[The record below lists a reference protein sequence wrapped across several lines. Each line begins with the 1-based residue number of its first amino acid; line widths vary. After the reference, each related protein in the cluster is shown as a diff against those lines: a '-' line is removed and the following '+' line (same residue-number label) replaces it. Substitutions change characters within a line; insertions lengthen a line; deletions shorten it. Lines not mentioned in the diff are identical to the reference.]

1 MEIKMSKKDILVEI
15 SARHAHVTQ
24 ADLEVLFGE
33 GATLTATKPLS
44 QPGQYATSQKIDV
57 VGPRNTLKGVTILGP
72 VRSATQVEVSATEAR
87 NLGIKAPVRESGN
100 IAGSA
105 RATLVGPM
113 GSITIEEGVIV
124 AKRHVHFSDS
134 EAVEYNVQDKE
145 IILVKVSSEDR
156 TLIFDDVVV
165 RVHPNFK
172 AAMHI
177 DTDESNAA
185 GISGEVMGEIIKKV

>member
-1 MEIKMSKKDILVEI
+1 MSKKDILVEI

-24 ADLEVLFGE
+24 KDLEILFGE
-33 GATLTATKPLS
+33 GATLTPTKPLS
-44 QPGQYATSQKIDV
+44 QPGQFATAQKIDV

-72 VRSATQVEVSATEAR
+72 VRSATQVEVAATEAR
-87 NLGIKAPVRESGN
+87 TLGIKAPIRESGN
-100 IAGSA
+100 VAGSA
-105 RATLVGPM
+105 GATLIGSA
-113 GSITIEEGVIV
+113 GSIVIEEGVIV
-124 AKRHVHFSDS
+124 AKRHIHFSDI

-145 IILVKVSSEDR
+145 VVMVKVSSDDR
-156 TLIFDDVVV
+156 SLIFDDVVV

-185 GISGEVMGEIIKKV
+185 GISGEVMGEIIKK

>member
-1 MEIKMSKKDILVEI
+1 MLKKDVLVEI

-24 ADLEVLFGE
+24 EHLEVLFGE
-33 GATLTATKPLS
+33 GATLTQTKPLS
-44 QPGQYATSQKIDV
+44 QPGQFATAQKIDV

-72 VRSATQVEVSATEAR
+72 VRSATQVEVAATEAR
-87 NLGIKAPVRESGN
+87 TLGIKAPIRESGK

-105 RATLVGPM
+105 GATLVGPA

-124 AKRHVHFSDS
+124 AKRHIHFSET
-134 EAVEYNVQDKE
+134 EAVEYGVIDKE
-145 IILVKVSSEDR
+145 IVMVKISSEDR
-156 TLIFDDVVV
+156 TLVFDDVVV
-165 RVHPNFK
+165 RVHPTFA

-185 GISGEVMGEIIKKV
+185 GISGEVMGEVIKKA

>member
-1 MEIKMSKKDILVEI
+1 MSKKDILVEI

-24 ADLEVLFGE
+24 KDLEILFGE
-33 GATLTATKPLS
+33 GATLTPTKPLS
-44 QPGQYATSQKIDV
+44 QPGQFATAQKIDV

-72 VRSATQVEVSATEAR
+72 VRSATQVEVAATEAR
-87 NLGIKAPVRESGN
+87 TLGIKAPIRESGN
-100 IAGSA
+100 VAGSA
-105 RATLVGPM
+105 GATLIGPA
-113 GSITIEEGVIV
+113 GSIVIEEGVIV
-124 AKRHVHFSDS
+124 AKRHIHFSDV

-145 IILVKVSSEDR
+145 VVMVKVSSDDR
-156 TLIFDDVVV
+156 SLIFDDVVV

-185 GISGEVMGEIIKKV
+185 GINGEVMGEIIKK

>member
-1 MEIKMSKKDILVEI
+1 MSKKDILVEI

-24 ADLEVLFGE
+24 KDLEILFGE
-33 GATLTATKPLS
+33 GATLTPTKPLS
-44 QPGQYATSQKIDV
+44 QPGQFATAQKIDV

-72 VRSATQVEVSATEAR
+72 VRSATQVEVAATEAR
-87 NLGIKAPVRESGN
+87 TLGIKAPIRESGN
-100 IAGSA
+100 VAGSA
-105 RATLVGPM
+105 GATLIGPA
-113 GSITIEEGVIV
+113 GSIVIEEGVIV
-124 AKRHVHFSDS
+124 AKRHIHFSDV

-145 IILVKVSSEDR
+145 VVMVKVSSDDR
-156 TLIFDDVVV
+156 SLIFDDVVV

-185 GISGEVMGEIIKKV
+185 GISGEVMGEIIKK

>member
-1 MEIKMSKKDILVEI
+1 MSKKDILVEI

-24 ADLEVLFGE
+24 KDLEILFGE
-33 GATLTATKPLS
+33 GATLTPTKPLS
-44 QPGQYATSQKIDV
+44 QPGQFATAQKIDV
-57 VGPRNTLKGVTILGP
+57 IGPRNTLKGVTILGP
-72 VRSATQVEVSATEAR
+72 VRSATQVEVAATEAR
-87 NLGIKAPVRESGN
+87 TLGIKAPIRESGN
-100 IAGSA
+100 VAGSA
-105 RATLVGPM
+105 GATLIGPA
-113 GSITIEEGVIV
+113 GSIVIEEGVIV
-124 AKRHVHFSDS
+124 AKRHIHFSDV

-145 IILVKVSSEDR
+145 VVMVKVSSDDR

-185 GISGEVMGEIIKKV
+185 GISGEVMGEIIKK

>member
-1 MEIKMSKKDILVEI
+1 MLKKDVLVEI

-24 ADLEVLFGE
+24 EHLEVLFGE
-33 GATLTATKPLS
+33 GATLTQTKSLS
-44 QPGQYATSQKIDV
+44 QPGQFATSQKIDV

-72 VRSATQVEVSATEAR
+72 VRSATQVEVAATEAR
-87 NLGIKAPVRESGN
+87 TLGIKAPIRESGK
-100 IAGSA
+100 ITGSA
-105 RATLVGPM
+105 GATLIGPA

-124 AKRHVHFSDS
+124 AKRHIHFSEA
-134 EAVEYNVQDKE
+134 EAVEYGVADKE
-145 IILVKVSSEDR
+145 IVMVKISSDDR

-165 RVHPNFK
+165 RVHPSFA

-185 GISGEVMGEIIKKV
+185 GISGEVMGEVIKKA

>member
-1 MEIKMSKKDILVEI
+1 MSKKDILVEI

-24 ADLEVLFGE
+24 KDLEILFGE
-33 GATLTATKPLS
+33 GATLTPTKPLS
-44 QPGQYATSQKIDV
+44 QPGQFATAQKIDV

-72 VRSATQVEVSATEAR
+72 VRSATQVEVAATEAR
-87 NLGIKAPVRESGN
+87 TLGIKAPIRESGN
-100 IAGSA
+100 VAGSA
-105 RATLVGPM
+105 GATLIGPA
-113 GSITIEEGVIV
+113 GSIVIEEGVII
-124 AKRHVHFSDS
+124 AKRHIHFSDV

-145 IILVKVSSEDR
+145 VVMVKVSSDDR

-185 GISGEVMGEIIKKV
+185 GISGEVMGEIIKK

>member
-1 MEIKMSKKDILVEI
+1 MLKKDVLVEI

-24 ADLEVLFGE
+24 EHLEVLFGE
-33 GATLTATKPLS
+33 GATLTPTKALS
-44 QPGQYATSQKIDV
+44 QPGQFATSQKIDV

-72 VRSATQVEVSATEAR
+72 VRSATQVEVAATEAR
-87 NLGIKAPVRESGN
+87 TLGIKAPIRESGK
-100 IAGSA
+100 ITGSA
-105 RATLVGPM
+105 GATLVGPA

-124 AKRHVHFSDS
+124 AKRHIHFSES
-134 EAVEYNVQDKE
+134 EAVEYNVNDKE
-145 IILVKVSSEDR
+145 IVMVKISSDDR

-165 RVHPNFK
+165 RVHPTFA

-185 GISGEVMGEIIKKV
+185 GISGEVMGEVIKKG

>member
-1 MEIKMSKKDILVEI
+1 MSKKDILVEI

-24 ADLEVLFGE
+24 KDLEILFGE
-33 GATLTATKPLS
+33 GATLTPTKHLS
-44 QPGQYATSQKIDV
+44 QPGQFATAQKIDV

-72 VRSATQVEVSATEAR
+72 VRSATQVEVAATEAR
-87 NLGIKAPVRESGN
+87 TLGIKAPIRESGN
-100 IAGSA
+100 VAGSA
-105 RATLVGPM
+105 GATLIGPA
-113 GSITIEEGVIV
+113 GSIVIEEGVIV
-124 AKRHVHFSDS
+124 AKRHIHFSDV

-145 IILVKVSSEDR
+145 VVMVKVSSDDR
-156 TLIFDDVVV
+156 SLIFDDVVV

-185 GISGEVMGEIIKKV
+185 GISGEVMGEIIKK

>member
-1 MEIKMSKKDILVEI
+1 MSKKDILVEI

-24 ADLEVLFGE
+24 KDLEILFGE
-33 GATLTATKPLS
+33 GATLTPTKPLS
-44 QPGQYATSQKIDV
+44 QPGQFATAQKIDV

-72 VRSATQVEVSATEAR
+72 VRSATQVEVAATEAR
-87 NLGIKAPVRESGN
+87 TLGVKAPIRESGN
-100 IAGSA
+100 VAGSA
-105 RATLVGPM
+105 GATLIGSA
-113 GSITIEEGVIV
+113 GSIVIEEGVIV
-124 AKRHVHFSDS
+124 AKRHIHFSDI

-145 IILVKVSSEDR
+145 VVMVKVSSDDR
-156 TLIFDDVVV
+156 SLIFDDVVV

-185 GISGEVMGEIIKKV
+185 GISGEVMGEIIKK

>member
-1 MEIKMSKKDILVEI
+1 MSKKDILVEI

-24 ADLEVLFGE
+24 KDLEILFGE
-33 GATLTATKPLS
+33 GATLTPTKPLS
-44 QPGQYATSQKIDV
+44 QPGQFATAQKIDV

-72 VRSATQVEVSATEAR
+72 VRSATQVEVAATEAR
-87 NLGIKAPVRESGN
+87 TLGIKAPIRESGN
-100 IAGSA
+100 VAGSA
-105 RATLVGPM
+105 GATLIGPA
-113 GSITIEEGVIV
+113 GSIVIEEGVIV
-124 AKRHVHFSDS
+124 AKRHIHFSDV

-145 IILVKVSSEDR
+145 VVMVKVSSDDR

-185 GISGEVMGEIIKKV
+185 GISGEVMGEIIKK

>member
-1 MEIKMSKKDILVEI
+1 MSKKDILVEI

-24 ADLEVLFGE
+24 KDLEILFGE
-33 GATLTATKPLS
+33 GATLTPTKPLS
-44 QPGQYATSQKIDV
+44 QPGQFATAQKIDV

-72 VRSATQVEVSATEAR
+72 VRSATQVEVAATEAR
-87 NLGIKAPVRESGN
+87 TLGIKAPIRESGN
-100 IAGSA
+100 VAGSA
-105 RATLVGPM
+105 GATLIGPA
-113 GSITIEEGVIV
+113 GSIVIEEGVIV
-124 AKRHVHFSDS
+124 AKRHIHFSDV

-145 IILVKVSSEDR
+145 VVMVKVSSDDR

-185 GISGEVMGEIIKKV
+185 GITGEVIGEIIKK

>member
-1 MEIKMSKKDILVEI
+1 MSKNDILVEI

-24 ADLEVLFGE
+24 KDLEILFGE
-33 GATLTATKPLS
+33 GATLTPTKPLS
-44 QPGQYATSQKIDV
+44 QPGQFATAQKIDV

-72 VRSATQVEVSATEAR
+72 VRSATQVEVAATEAR
-87 NLGIKAPVRESGN
+87 TLGIKAPIRESGN
-100 IAGSA
+100 VAGSA
-105 RATLVGPM
+105 GATLIGPA
-113 GSITIEEGVIV
+113 GSIVIEEGVIV
-124 AKRHVHFSDS
+124 AKRHIHFSDV

-145 IILVKVSSEDR
+145 VVMVKVSSDDR
-156 TLIFDDVVV
+156 SLIFDDVVV

-185 GISGEVMGEIIKKV
+185 GINGEVMGEIIKK

>member
-1 MEIKMSKKDILVEI
+1 MNKKDILVEI

-24 ADLEVLFGE
+24 KDLEILFGE
-33 GATLTATKPLS
+33 GATLTPTKPLS
-44 QPGQYATSQKIDV
+44 QPGQFATAQKIDV

-72 VRSATQVEVSATEAR
+72 VRSATQVEVAATEAR
-87 NLGIKAPVRESGN
+87 TLGIKAPIRESGN
-100 IAGSA
+100 VAGSA
-105 RATLVGPM
+105 GATLIGPA
-113 GSITIEEGVIV
+113 GSIVIEEGVIV
-124 AKRHVHFSDS
+124 AKRHIHFSDV

-145 IILVKVSSEDR
+145 VVMVKVSSDDR

-185 GISGEVMGEIIKKV
+185 GISGEVMGEIIKK